1 MPEPSLLE
9 RAGLARLHRAH
20 ARSSHSPGGDDGA
33 VHLLDAR
40 ERAALRRLERRTVA
54 RAGLIG
60 ALSASVAAACEVAL
74 LPWEHDALLFWGV
87 LGLVSGV
94 CAILE
99 IVFLSIDALDAAHA
113 QAAIAGALG
122 DDDRDRDAAGR
133 DEIFRV
139 LARAALEIPN
149 PRENPFALDPLKE
162 SSRWVL
168 VAAALVYKL
177 KVSATNIV
185 LKQLVRRAMG
195 RAALRATI
203 VPFVAVPVTAAW
215 NMIVCARVL
224 RELRLRVLGP
234 AAAVDVV
241 ARVLPPTLQP
251 SAAQQEALIRAIG
264 ACVVR
269 SADVHPNLVA
279 LLSALLA
286 RLGVDALPE
295 EVDAS
300 ARFLAALA
308 ALPASERGIVTDIL
322 RAAAVIDGR
331 IGRAER
337 ALLRDA
343 DADADIDAVVRAL
356 VDGLPLPITS
366 TLRPEPA

>member
-9 RAGLARLHRAH
+9 RAGLARLRRAH
-20 ARSSHSPGGDDGA
+20 ARSPRGPGGDDGA

-40 ERAALRRLERRTVA
+40 ERAALQRLERQTIA

-60 ALSASVAAACEVAL
+60 ALSAGVAAACEVAL
-74 LPWEHDALLFWGV
+74 LPYEGDHVVYWGV
-87 LGLVSGV
+87 LGVVSGL
-94 CAILE
+94 CAVLE

-113 QAAIAGALG
+113 QAAIAGALVEP
-122 DDDRDRDAAGR
+122 DDDDGR
-133 DEIFRV
+133 EETFRV

-162 SSRWVL
+162 TSRWLL

-215 NMIVCARVL
+215 NMVVCARVL

-234 AAAVDVV
+234 AAAVDIV

-251 SAAQQEALIRAIG
+251 SAAQQEALVRAVG

-279 LLSALLA
+279 LMAVLMERLGMSAL
-286 RLGVDALPE
+286 PH

-300 ARFLAALA
+300 APFLSALK
-308 ALPASERGIVTDIL
+308 ALPAGERVVVIDVL
-322 RAAAVIDGR
+322 RAAAVLDGR
-331 IGRAER
+331 LGRAER
-337 ALLRDA
+337 ALLREAGADGDVDA
-343 DADADIDAVVRAL
+343 ILRSFVE
-356 VDGLPLPITS
+356 GLPLPVS
-366 TLRPEPA
+366 TPAAPAAPESP

>member
-1 MPEPSLLE
+1 MAEPSFLE
-9 RAGLARLHRAH
+9 RAGLARLRRAH
-20 ARSSHSPGGDDGA
+20 ARSSRGPGGDDGA

-40 ERAALRRLERRTVA
+40 ERAALRRLERQTIA

-60 ALSASVAAACEVAL
+60 AVSAGIAAVCEVAL
-74 LPWEHDALLFWGV
+74 LPYEHDPVVFWGV
-87 LGLVSGV
+87 LGVVSGL
-94 CAILE
+94 CAVLE
-99 IVFLSIDALDAAHA
+99 LVFLSIDALDAAHA
-113 QAAIAGALG
+113 QAAIAGALVER
-122 DDDRDRDAAGR
+122 DDDEAR
-133 DEIFRV
+133 EETFRV

-162 SSRWVL
+162 TSRWLL
-168 VAAALVYKL
+168 VAAAIVYKL

-241 ARVLPPTLQP
+241 ARVLPAGLTVN
-251 SAAQQEALIRAIG
+251 AGQQEALVRAVG

-279 LLSALLA
+279 LMAVLMERLAL
-286 RLGVDALPE
+286 DALPD

-300 ARFLAALA
+300 ARFLAVLA
-308 ALPASERGIVTDIL
+308 ALPPVERVVVIDVL
-322 RAAAVIDGR
+322 RAAAVLDGR
-331 IGRAER
+331 LGRAER

-343 DADADIDAVVRAL
+343 GAAHDIDAVLQAFVE
-356 VDGLPLPITS
+356 GLPLPVAGS
-366 TLRPEPA
+366 TPALPESP

>member
-9 RAGLARLHRAH
+9 RAGLARLRRAH
-20 ARSSHSPGGDDGA
+20 ARGRHGPGGADGA
-33 VHLLDAR
+33 VHLLDDH
-40 ERAALRRLERRTVA
+40 ERAALRRLERQTVT

-60 ALSASVAAACEVAL
+60 ALSAGVAAAFEVAL
-74 LPWEHDALLFWGV
+74 LPWEDDPIVYWGA
-87 LGLVSGV
+87 LGLVSGL
-94 CAILE
+94 CAVLE

-122 DDDRDRDAAGR
+122 DPLDDDSAR
-133 DEIFRV
+133 EETFRV

-162 SSRWVL
+162 TSRWLL
-168 VAAALVYKL
+168 VGAGLVYKL
-177 KVSATNIV
+177 KVSATNII

-234 AAAVDVV
+234 AAAADVV
-241 ARVLPPTLQP
+241 ARLLPTGMTT
-251 SAAQQEALIRAIG
+251 SAAQQEALVRAVG

-279 LLSALLA
+279 LMAALMERLGLSALPA
-286 RLGVDALPE
+286 

-300 ARFLAALA
+300 ARFLAAHA
-308 ALPASERGIVTDIL
+308 ALPATERAVVVDVL

-331 IGRAER
+331 LGRAER

-343 DADADIDAVVRAL
+343 GADADIDAVLRAF
-356 VDGLPLPITS
+356 VDGLPLPHGATAALLES
-366 TLRPEPA
+366 